1 MLWVAIGVVLIG
13 LVAVWLTRWILRPDA
28 RDFASLQQ
36 CAFRFN
42 TYIGLALAQRLSGDA
57 GVAQLAII
65 VAFAVP
71 LCNALAVLPLASH
84 SGGNLV
90 VQLLRNPLLVATGA
104 GLIGSGIGLELPEPV
119 MALLNRMGQAAV
131 ALGLL
136 SVGAGLNVT
145 GVAGSRCLVAVVTAI
160 KVLLV
165 PACAL
170 WFGTLLGLQADMLAT
185 VVLFA
190 ALPTASSAYIL
201 AIQMGGNG
209 PLVAAAIT
217 VSTLSTMITL
227 PVWLSLVR

>member
-1 MLWVAIGVVLIG
+1 
-13 LVAVWLTRWILRPDA
+13 
-28 RDFASLQQ
+28 
-36 CAFRFN
+36 
-42 TYIGLALAQRLSGDA
+42 
-57 GVAQLAII
+57 
-65 VAFAVP
+65 
-71 LCNALAVLPLASH
+71 
-84 SGGNLV
+84 
-90 VQLLRNPLLVATGA
+90 
-104 GLIGSGIGLELPEPV
+104 
-119 MALLNRMGQAAV
+119 MGQAAV